1 MGAAAPG
8 RDIRKGRKERRA
20 GRAAGGKG
28 GRASAPPAFGG
39 FGTPCMR
46 FPRGFAATYAHF
58 GRACRPSLS
67 GGACRPSPLPPC
79 RPACVMSYL
88 IVR

>member
-8 RDIRKGRKERRA
+8 RDIRKGSKERG
-20 GRAAGGKG
+20 GRQGGRG

-67 GGACRPSPLPPC
+67 GGACRPSPPAALP
-79 RPACVMSYL
+79 A
-88 IVR
+88 